1 MGDEEEAG
9 VGLVVE
15 AVDAL
20 GDDAQGVDVQAGV
33 GLVQD
38 GEAGTEQLHLED
50 LEALLLTAGEAGV
63 DVALG
68 EGGVHPQ
75 VLHGLVDL
83 ADPLAHLG
91 GLAVDG
97 GLGRAQE
104 VGHGDA
110 GDLDG
115 VLHGQEEAGPGSLV
129 HAHLQQV
136 DAVEEDLAVGDLIVG
151 VTGDGVGQ
159 GGLARAVGAHDG
171 VDLVGVD
178 GQVDALED
186 GLGAVI
192 GGHLDVKVL
201 DLQSAHAT
209 FLSAGNGSGDE

>member
-9 VGLVVE
+9 VRLVVE

-63 DVALG
+63 DVTLG

-75 VLHGLVDL
+75 VPHGLVDL

-91 GLAVDG
+91 SLAVDG
-97 GLGRAQE
+97 GLGRA
-104 VGHGDA
+104 
-110 GDLDG
+110 
-115 VLHGQEEAGPGSLV
+115 
-129 HAHLQQV
+129 
-136 DAVEEDLAVGDLIVG
+136 
-151 VTGDGVGQ
+151 
-159 GGLARAVGAHDG
+159 
-171 VDLVGVD
+171 
-178 GQVDALED
+178 
-186 GLGAVI
+186 
-192 GGHLDVKVL
+192 
-201 DLQSAHAT
+201 
-209 FLSAGNGSGDE
+209 

>member
-9 VGLVVE
+9 VRLVVE

-20 GDDAQGVDVQAGV
+20 GDDAQGVNVQAGV

-63 DVALG
+63 NVALG

-91 GLAVDG
+91 SLAVDG

-110 GDLDG
+110 GNLDG
-115 VLHGQEEAGPGSLV
+115 VLHGQEEAGPGALV

-136 DAVEEDLAVGDLIVG
+136 DAVEEDLAVGDLVVG
-151 VTGDGVGQ
+151 VPGDGVGQ
-159 GGLARAVGAHDG
+159 GGLA
-171 VDLVGVD
+171 
-178 GQVDALED
+178 
-186 GLGAVI
+186 
-192 GGHLDVKVL
+192 
-201 DLQSAHAT
+201 
-209 FLSAGNGSGDE
+209 